1 MFKTIHYGEW
11 DCTALFCEMLSLNTY
26 VVTLCLLC
34 TCVFITQ
41 MWGRTADMN
50 FGSKMTLVRETFF
63 FSYFSFVGY
72 YPSQRWYFIYLNKI

>member
-34 TCVFITQ
+34 TCVFMTQ
-41 MWGRTADMN
+41 MWGLMADMN
-50 FGSKMTLVRETFF
+50 FGSKMNMLVGKKN
-63 FSYFSFVGY
+63 FSAFPLLDIIRLRDYISFS
-72 YPSQRWYFIYLNKI
+72 